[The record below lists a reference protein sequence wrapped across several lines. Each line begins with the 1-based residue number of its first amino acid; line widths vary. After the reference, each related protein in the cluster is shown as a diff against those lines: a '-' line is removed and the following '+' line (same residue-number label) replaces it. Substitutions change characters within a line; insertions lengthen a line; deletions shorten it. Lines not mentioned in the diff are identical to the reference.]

1 MTNQTDDITSTQTAS
16 HRVCSEE
23 SSATGEYSLATIT
36 FWLAF
41 GTFVIGCSEF
51 AAMGL
56 LPYFAEDFGITEN
69 VAGHAISAY
78 AIGVVVGAP
87 LITIFFS
94 RLARR
99 TMLISMMIFY
109 AGGNLLTALA
119 WSEWTMNIARFIAG
133 LPHGAYFGI
142 AMLFAADIAGKNKRA
157 QAVSNVIMGLAIA
170 NIIGVPSISGI
181 GQMFGWRTGF
191 FMISAF
197 ALATALM
204 VWKTAPYRGP
214 NPDAKPLTELKAL
227 KNKDVLLVLLMGAI
241 GFGGMFSVYSYFSAS
256 YLNTTSAPEWGI
268 SATLLIYG
276 IGVTLGNIIAGRYS
290 EGRLLTS
297 AIVFQVLLGLS
308 AAAYAASMGQP
319 YIMAASLFFI
329 GIGGGMVVPLQTRLM
344 DVAGEAQTLAGA
356 MNHAAFNTANALG
369 PWLAGMTLSAGY
381 GYASTGWVGLALAG
395 GGVLVWLAIVMTARN
410 TQVQTVTVSG

>member
-1 MTNQTDDITSTQTAS
+1 MKHAQPTA
-16 HRVCSEE
+16 HPPSEQQ
-23 SSATGEYSLATIT
+23 GYSLRIVT

-56 LPYFAEDFGITEN
+56 LPYFAADFDISEE

-78 AIGVVVGAP
+78 ALGVVVGAP
-87 LITIFFS
+87 LITLFFS

-109 AGGNLLTALA
+109 AVGNLLTALA
-119 WSEWTMNIARFIAG
+119 WSDWAMNAARFIAG

-170 NIIGVPSISGI
+170 NIIGVPAISGI
-181 GQMFGWRTGF
+181 GQLFGWRTGF
-191 FMISAF
+191 FLISAF
-197 ALATALM
+197 ALVTSLM
-204 VWKTAPYRGP
+204 VWKTAPFRGANP
-214 NPDAKPLTELKAL
+214 NAKPMTELQAL

-268 SATLLIYG
+268 SVTLLIYG

-290 EGRLLTS
+290 EGRLLRS
-297 AIVFQVLLGLS
+297 AILFQILLGLS
-308 AAAYAASMGQP
+308 AAAYAASMGNA
-319 YIMAASLFFI
+319 YLMTISLFFI

-344 DVAGEAQTLAGA
+344 DVAGDAQTLAGA

-369 PWLAGMTLSAGY
+369 PWLAGMALSAGY
-381 GYASTGWVGLALAG
+381 GYASTGWVGMALAG
-395 GGVLVWLAIVMTARN
+395 GGVLVWIVIVLGQSAK
-410 TQVQTVTVSG
+410 QSQPVEQGAG

>member
-1 MTNQTDDITSTQTAS
+1 
-16 HRVCSEE
+16 
-23 SSATGEYSLATIT
+23 
-36 FWLAF
+36 
-41 GTFVIGCSEF
+41 
-51 AAMGL
+51 
-56 LPYFAEDFGITEN
+56 
-69 VAGHAISAY
+69 
-78 AIGVVVGAP
+78 
-87 LITIFFS
+87 
-94 RLARR
+94 
-99 TMLISMMIFY
+99 MLISMMVFY

-157 QAVSNVIMGLAIA
+157 QAVSNVILGLAIA

-191 FMISAF
+191 FIISAF
-197 ALATALM
+197 ALVTAVM

-256 YLNTTSAPEWGI
+256 YLNTTSSPEWGI
-268 SATLLIYG
+268 SATLLVYG

-297 AIVFQVLLGLS
+297 AITFQVLLGLS
-308 AAAYAASMGQP
+308 AAAYAASMGNP
-319 YIMAASLFFI
+319 YLMAASLFFI

-344 DVAGEAQTLAGA
+344 DVAGKAQTLAGA

-395 GGVLVWLAIVMTARN
+395 GGVLVWLAIVMTTRN
-410 TQVQTVTVSG
+410 NQVQTATVSG

>member
-1 MTNQTDDITSTQTAS
+1 MSHSSPTSGAANEQQQ
-16 HRVCSEE
+16 
-23 SSATGEYSLATIT
+23 YSLAVIT

-41 GTFVIGCSEF
+41 GTFMIGCSEF

-56 LPYFAEDFGITEN
+56 LPYFAEDFGISEK

-78 AIGVVVGAP
+78 ALGVVVGAP
-87 LITIFFS
+87 LITLFFS

-99 TMLISMMIFY
+99 TMLIAMMIFY

-119 WSEWTMNIARFIAG
+119 WSEWTMNAARFIAG

-142 AMLFAADIAGKNKRA
+142 AMLFAADIAGKKKRA

-170 NIIGVPSISGI
+170 NIIGVPAISGI
-181 GQMFGWRTGF
+181 GQIFGWRTGF
-191 FMISAF
+191 FMIAAG
-197 ALATALM
+197 ALVTSLM
-204 VWKTAPYRGP
+204 VWKTAPYQGA
-214 NPDAKPLTELKAL
+214 NPDAKPMTELQAL

-256 YLNTTSAPEWGI
+256 YLNTTGAPEWGI

-290 EGRLLTS
+290 EGRLLSS
-297 AIVFQVLLGLS
+297 AIAFQVLLGLS
-308 AAAYAASMGQP
+308 AAAYAASMGNP
-319 YIMAASLFFI
+319 VLMAISLFFI

-344 DVAGEAQTLAGA
+344 DVAGNAQTLAGA
-356 MNHAAFNTANALG
+356 MNHASFNTANALG
-369 PWLAGMTLSAGY
+369 PWLAGMALSAGY
-381 GYASTGWVGLALAG
+381 GYAATGWVGVALAG
-395 GGVLVWLAIVMTARN
+395 GGVLVWLLIVMSQSARSP
-410 TQVQTVTVSG
+410 QPVSESAR